1 MGLTA
6 LRRHWRVRQELADQA
21 PLPEDSSKA
30 TETPL
35 PEDFPARTK
44 LEAAGLTT
52 LEAVRAN
59 LSTLRTTQAG
69 LTKREIEQVEAALG

>member
-1 MGLTA
+1 MGYYA
-6 LRRHWRVRQELADQA
+6 IRQIWERVQRVETESPI
-21 PLPEDSSKA
+21 PLPEN
-30 TETPL
+30 
-35 PEDFPARTK
+35 FPARTK

-59 LSTLRTTQAG
+59 LSNLRKLG

>member
-6 LRRHWRVRQELADQA
+6 LRRHWRERQELADQA

-59 LSTLRTTQAG
+59 LSNLRKLG

>member
-1 MGLTA
+1 MGYYA
-6 LRRHWRVRQELADQA
+6 IRKIWERVQQVE
-21 PLPEDSSKA
+21 
-30 TETPL
+30 TESPISL
-35 PEDFPARTK
+35 PEDFPARAK

-59 LSTLRTTQAG
+59 LGNLRKLG